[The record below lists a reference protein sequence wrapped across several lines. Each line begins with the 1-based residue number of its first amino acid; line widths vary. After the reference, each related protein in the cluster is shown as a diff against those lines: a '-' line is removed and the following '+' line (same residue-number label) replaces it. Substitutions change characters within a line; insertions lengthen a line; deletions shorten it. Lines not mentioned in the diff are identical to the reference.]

1 MSRRPE
7 RRSALRRAGA
17 PLLPHE
23 DAREAA
29 LFFVVCAL
37 CFLAA
42 FSGLVARAA
51 YAAAGAWTSEVAGE
65 LTIRVRGSEADAQ
78 RAVGIIE
85 KVQGITS
92 AHALT
97 REESEELLKPW
108 LGAAGIPAGLQLP
121 RLIAANG
128 AAGAGDSIAAA
139 LKDAG
144 IDAKVDDHEVWS
156 ADAKRATDTI
166 GLVALSAVALLGA
179 TGVAVI
185 AFATHATLL
194 ARRDIVE
201 LLHLTGAKDDFIA
214 GLFERRFLMLGVQ
227 AGALGALFAFGAAAF
242 ILFAVRQTDEQAW
255 LLPQLSL
262 SLADGLIL
270 GLAPLVSGAA
280 SMFAA
285 NVTVKRSLSDMV

>member
-1 MSRRPE
+1 MSR
-7 RRSALRRAGA
+7 SA
-17 PLLPHE
+17 PLLPRE

-51 YAAAGAWTSEVAGE
+51 YAAADAWTSEVAGE
-65 LTIRVRGSEADAQ
+65 ITIRVRGPEADTQ
-78 RAVGIIE
+78 RAVAIIE
-85 KVQGITS
+85 QVQGVRS

-97 REESEELLKPW
+97 RAESEELLKPW
-108 LGAAGIPAGLQLP
+108 LGAAGVPAGLQLP
-121 RLIAANG
+121 RLIAAEG
-128 AAGAGDSIAAA
+128 AAGAGEAVAVA
-139 LKDAG
+139 LKEAK
-144 IDAKVDDHEVWS
+144 IDAIVDDHEVWS
-156 ADAKRATDTI
+156 ADARRVTDTI
-166 GLVALSAVALLGA
+166 GLVALSAVAMLGA

-227 AGALGALFAFGAAAF
+227 AGALGALLAFGAAAF
-242 ILFAVRQTDEQAW
+242 ILFTVRQTDAQSW

-270 GLAPLVSGAA
+270 GLSPLIAGAA
-280 SMFAA
+280 AMLAA
-285 NVTVKRSLSDMV
+285 NVTVKRSLAAMV